1 MQTGTMN
8 QAKKSKPGQIFFLL
22 AAGCFFLALAWP
34 SSVWAKISASSGS
47 DWFVQMDQYAAGA
60 HGTLKCEDCHG
71 PMQAKGKSHPDPE
84 AAGFLK
90 TDPKRTFDYQTC
102 KKCHK
107 TAHERFLK
115 GEHAKAAEK
124 EKKEGKPSQTGFAPT
139 CGDCHSA
146 HYSKSRKSRADTGK
160 EMTRTCGACHPDQ
173 EASYLDNYHGKAGV
187 NLGYDKAA
195 FCTDCHGAH
204 TAVSLKDKTQVLT
217 TCRRCHPDATA
228 AFADIIIHDTTKNLT
243 VKTDA
248 KQKGLK
254 WVHALGTLSLIFV
267 VAVLV
272 FFYAHTGL
280 LMLRKLHEKLRR
292 HK

>member
-1 MQTGTMN
+1 MQTGTII
-8 QAKKSKPGQIFFLL
+8 QAKQLKPGQIVSLL

-34 SSVWAKISASSGS
+34 STGLAKVQDSST
-47 DWFVQMDQYAAGA
+47 WFVQMDRYSAGA
-60 HGTLKCEDCHG
+60 HGTLTCEECHG
-71 PMQAKGKSHPDPE
+71 PMQTREKAHPDTQ

-90 TDPKRTFDYQTC
+90 TDPRRTFDYDTC

-107 TAHERFLK
+107 TAHERVLQ
-115 GEHAKAAEK
+115 GEHAKAADK
-124 EKKEGKPSQTGFAPT
+124 EKKEGKPSKTGFAPR

-146 HYSKSRKSRADTGK
+146 HYVKARQSRVAAGK
-160 EMTRTCGACHPDQ
+160 EMTGTCGACHPDQ
-173 EASYLDNYHGKAGV
+173 EESYLANYHGKAGV

-204 TAVSLKDKTQVLT
+204 TAVSLKDRDQVLQ
-217 TCRRCHPDATA
+217 TCRRCHPDARDS
-228 AFADIIIHDTTKNLT
+228 FADIIIHDTAKGLEL
-243 VKTDA
+243 KTEA
-248 KQKGLK
+248 KQSGFK

-280 LMLRKLHEKLRR
+280 LMLRKIHEKLRR